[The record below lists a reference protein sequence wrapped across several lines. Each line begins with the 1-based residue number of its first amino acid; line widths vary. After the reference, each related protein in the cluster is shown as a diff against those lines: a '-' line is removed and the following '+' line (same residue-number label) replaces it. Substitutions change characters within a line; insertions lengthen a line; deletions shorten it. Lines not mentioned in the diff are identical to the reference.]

1 MSLYVFRS
9 SKMHTAAFRG
19 RGCHALCV
27 RTHLH
32 HLFSCFW
39 QHLCLLVSCFF
50 LFFLNNLTSVQKRC
64 VRHKRLFF
72 SNKINFRRHEIS
84 FFHLL
89 FSLSKLAKTLLILIK
104 LNVRYTLY
112 FSMIPYFGK
121 TLYSVG
127 RK

>member
-1 MSLYVFRS
+1 MFLGHPKCVQLRSGGGGVTPYVY
-9 SKMHTAAFRG
+9 
-19 RGCHALCV
+19 V
-27 RTHLH
+27 RNLH
-32 HLFSCFW
+32 YLFSCFW

-50 LFFLNNLTSVQKRC
+50 LFFFLNNLTSVQKRC

-84 FFHLL
+84 FFHLKL
-89 FSLSKLAKTLLILIK
+89 FLLSKLAKTLVILIK
-104 LNVRYTLY
+104 LKVRYALY

>member
-1 MSLYVFRS
+1 MR
-9 SKMHTAAFRG
+9 TAAFRG

-27 RTHLH
+27 RTQLTLS
-32 HLFSCFW
+32 LFVFLAASLSFSV
-39 QHLCLLVSCFF
+39 LFF
-50 LFFLNNLTSVQKRC
+50 FAFFLNNLTSVQKRC

-84 FFHLL
+84 FFHLKL
-89 FSLSKLAKTLLILIK
+89 FLLSKLAKTLVILIK
-104 LNVRYTLY
+104 LKVRYALY